1 MKTQFTLLT
10 LSDNFPDEESC
21 IRYFE
26 KMRGEMKSFHL
37 MTHHRRSIS
46 VVMVS
51 INAKIPD
58 DTLMLEPELH
68 LPILNCL

>member
-21 IRYFE
+21 IRCD
-26 KMRGEMKSFHL
+26 GEMKSFHL